1 MERATREQEQQR
13 PTAVVFGLLDLHLD
27 RHGDRILSLDFPRKW
42 SNRGGSATAI
52 KFGK

>member
-27 RHGDRILSLDFPRKW
+27 RHGDRILSLDFPRG
-42 SNRGGSATAI
+42 NGAI
-52 KFGK
+52 AVAVLQQ